1 MTEPVLWESNGI
13 YGRADIHPLPKCAGN
28 YGGTAVVMGSGRCI
42 WEDCARIDFNKVHV
56 IAINNMIMHHK
67 GRVHHGVS
75 LHPEEPPLWRQLRWT
90 NQCEPSYVHTHSHR
104 LPENNDNLP
113 PQEFKTRH
121 GLDYLWVIEGGRGGS
136 SGLFACMVGLALGY
150 ERIIIAGI
158 PLDGNGHFF
167 DPPGNIP
174 RINNEGKFIDAST
187 KQFTGTNI
195 EYEWKNADQK
205 YFKGRVKAL
214 SGKPREWLGEP
225 PKEWGLL

>member
-1 MTEPVLWESNGI
+1 MIINGVELWESNGI
-13 YGRADIHPLPKCAGN
+13 YGRGPKAPGCAGN
-28 YGGTAVVMGSGRCI
+28 YSGTAVVLGSGRSI
-42 WEDCARIDFNKVHV
+42 WDDCAKIDFDKVEV
-56 IAINNMIMHHK
+56 IAVNNMIMHHK

-167 DPPGNIP
+167 DPPGAI
-174 RINNEGKFIDAST
+174 T

-195 EYEWKNADQK
+195 KMEWDNARDK
-205 YFKGRVKAL
+205 YFNGRVKSL
-214 SGKPREWLGEP
+214 SGNSREWLGEP
-225 PKEWGLL
+225 PKEWGLK

>member
-1 MTEPVLWESNGI
+1 MIINGVEMWESNGI
-13 YGRADIHPLPKCAGN
+13 YGRADIHPMPKCAGN
-28 YGGTAVVMGSGRCI
+28 YSGTAVVLGSGRSI
-42 WEDCARIDFNKVHV
+42 WDDCAKIDFDKVEV
-56 IAINNMIMHHK
+56 IAVNNMIMHHK

-167 DPPGNIP
+167 DPPGAI
-174 RINNEGKFIDAST
+174 T

-195 EYEWKNADQK
+195 KMEWDNARDK
-205 YFKGRVKAL
+205 YFNGRVKSL
-214 SGKPREWLGEP
+214 SGNSREWLGEP
-225 PKEWGLL
+225 PKEWGLK